1 MLTGSTTQVMHTFK
15 QVLSDVELVA
25 GPNSG
30 NHILSKIKNTMS
42 DRHIVEKNFNH
53 LLEDY
58 RTGILPTIIE
68 SWEQMTPEE
77 QGSISTLNNF
87 FCGMHLLVGMADVVS
102 SVLLQW
108 ETMHFA
114 ESVGAAAHCTY
125 VRKSE
130 SGVVRLVR
138 TACKA
143 LCRHGSEQSGVYQSF
158 TSHLATNGIKR
169 NPLASFRGNRFNI
182 LFYDAGAVYYISD
195 VVVSFFRD
203 IWQTPNQL
211 LRAVCS
217 DMQVPEYLAGC
228 RALGLINKVV
238 TGPLW
243 RVLESSDIS
252 ILEMNGYYQ
261 TLITHIDLWSLDA
274 SELLHG
280 EAVLYP
286 DFPPTEDAI
295 WHHLIAPASSE
306 NDATTQE
313 IIQLIF
319 HAFSALLTR
328 LVSDHLPG
336 GVYDNPSAQ
345 LEVETGSAPNTN
357 VISERDF
364 AKLDRLLREKPNA
377 STLTLE
383 AMVLFSN
390 NKTAQ
395 WLNSKPQAE
404 VKVLLQKA
412 RKVAPEFKQLYK
424 DRRKQM
430 LEGRAQLLQAK
441 QHALQAAQE
450 KSLRW
455 KEQLTKEILHYGLWQ
470 THGDVENGLAKLKSK
485 SAKLKAL
492 KAQIN
497 FRKQVLQ
504 QKYPDKN
511 VFMFSKNRRQFSVD
525 ELATNLRKLISDMAP
540 VPQDPH
546 AEFLYEDVEN
556 EDLDIST

>member
-1 MLTGSTTQVMHTFK
+1 MAVNK
-15 QVLSDVELVA
+15 VE
-25 GPNSG
+25 
-30 NHILSKIKNTMS
+30 
-42 DRHIVEKNFNH
+42 FN
-53 LLEDY
+53 
-58 RTGILPTIIE
+58 
-68 SWEQMTPEE
+68 
-77 QGSISTLNNF
+77 
-87 FCGMHLLVGMADVVS
+87 
-102 SVLLQW
+102 
-108 ETMHFA
+108 
-114 ESVGAAAHCTY
+114 
-125 VRKSE
+125 
-130 SGVVRLVR
+130 
-138 TACKA
+138 
-143 LCRHGSEQSGVYQSF
+143 YQSF
-158 TSHLATNGIKR
+158 TSYLATNGIKR

-195 VVVSFFRD
+195 LVVSFFRD

-211 LRAVCS
+211 LRAVYS

-243 RVLESSDIS
+243 RVLESPDIS

-280 EAVLYP
+280 KAVLYP

-295 WHHLIAPASSE
+295 WDHLIAPASSE

-319 HAFSALLTR
+319 HAFSALLVR

-345 LEVETGSAPNTN
+345 LEIETGSAPKTN

-364 AKLDRLLREKPNA
+364 AQLDRLLREKPNA
-377 STLTLE
+377 STLSLE

-404 VKVLLQKA
+404 VKELLQKA

-430 LEGRAQLLQAK
+430 LEERARLLQAK

-450 KSLRW
+450 KSLRR
-455 KEQLTKEILHYGLWQ
+455 KEQLTKEVLHYGLWQ
-470 THGDVENGLAKLKSK
+470 THGDVKNGLGKLKSK
-485 SAKLKAL
+485 TAKVKAL

-497 FRKQVLQ
+497 FRKLVLQ
-504 QKYPDKN
+504 QKYPDKG
-511 VFMFSKNRRQFSVD
+511 VFSFSKNRKQFSVD
-525 ELATNLRKLISDMAP
+525 ELATNLKKLISDVAP
-540 VPQDPH
+540 VPHDAH
-546 AEFLYEDVEN
+546 AESLYEDIET
-556 EDLDIST
+556 EDLDILT

>member
-1 MLTGSTTQVMHTFK
+1 M
-15 QVLSDVELVA
+15 
-25 GPNSG
+25 
-30 NHILSKIKNTMS
+30 
-42 DRHIVEKNFNH
+42 
-53 LLEDY
+53 
-58 RTGILPTIIE
+58 
-68 SWEQMTPEE
+68 
-77 QGSISTLNNF
+77 
-87 FCGMHLLVGMADVVS
+87 
-102 SVLLQW
+102 
-108 ETMHFA
+108 
-114 ESVGAAAHCTY
+114 
-125 VRKSE
+125 
-130 SGVVRLVR
+130 
-138 TACKA
+138 
-143 LCRHGSEQSGVYQSF
+143 
-158 TSHLATNGIKR
+158 
-169 NPLASFRGNRFNI
+169 
-182 LFYDAGAVYYISD
+182 
-195 VVVSFFRD
+195 VSFFRD

-319 HAFSALLTR
+319 HAFSVLLTR

-404 VKVLLQKA
+404 VKVLLQKP

-424 DRRKQM
+424 ERRKQM

-450 KSLRW
+450 KSLRR

-470 THGDVENGLAKLKSK
+470 THGDVKNGLAKLKSK

-540 VPQDPH
+540 VPH
-546 AEFLYEDVEN
+546 ARCPC
-556 EDLDIST
+556 

>member
-1 MLTGSTTQVMHTFK
+1 
-15 QVLSDVELVA
+15 
-25 GPNSG
+25 
-30 NHILSKIKNTMS
+30 
-42 DRHIVEKNFNH
+42 
-53 LLEDY
+53 
-58 RTGILPTIIE
+58 
-68 SWEQMTPEE
+68 MTPEE

-114 ESVGAAAHCTY
+114 ESAAAHCTY
-125 VRKSE
+125 VRKSK
-130 SGVVRLVR
+130 SGVVRLIR

-195 VVVSFFRD
+195 VVVSFFLD
-203 IWQTPNQL
+203 IWRTPNQL
-211 LRAVCS
+211 LRAVYS

-261 TLITHIDLWSLDA
+261 TLITNIDLWSLDA

-357 VISERDF
+357 AISECDF
-364 AKLDRLLREKPNA
+364 AKLDRCCVKSLMPVHLHLKLWCYSQTTKQPNGLIQSHRLRSRCYFRKPARLL
-377 STLTLE
+377 
-383 AMVLFSN
+383 
-390 NKTAQ
+390 
-395 WLNSKPQAE
+395 LNSSNCTRTEGNKCWKDE
-404 VKVLLQKA
+404 LSY
-412 RKVAPEFKQLYK
+412 FKQSSTHYK
-424 DRRKQM
+424 QLRR
-430 LEGRAQLLQAK
+430 
-441 QHALQAAQE
+441 
-450 KSLRW
+450 SL
-455 KEQLTKEILHYGLWQ
+455 
-470 THGDVENGLAKLKSK
+470 
-485 SAKLKAL
+485 
-492 KAQIN
+492 
-497 FRKQVLQ
+497 
-504 QKYPDKN
+504 
-511 VFMFSKNRRQFSVD
+511 
-525 ELATNLRKLISDMAP
+525 
-540 VPQDPH
+540 
-546 AEFLYEDVEN
+546 
-556 EDLDIST
+556 